1 MSESAISPRVAS
13 IARVLAG
20 LALAISLG
28 SGPRLADATESY
40 QYDSMSRLT
49 DVAYA
54 NGSSIHY
61 TYDANGNILSVVTSL
76 ATAVAPSAAP
86 LRFALGP
93 STPNPSSGPRSIA
106 FSTPAR
112 GRVTL
117 RVFDAAG
124 RERAILFD
132 RVLDPGTYTAGFSA
146 TGWASGVYFYRLSLD
161 GRALSGRMVVVR

>member
-1 MSESAISPRVAS
+1 MSEKTRKNMTAAAS
-13 IARVLAG
+13 VLAG
-20 LALAISLG
+20 LALAIG
-28 SGPRLADATESY
+28 FGAGPRSSNAAESY
-40 QYDSMSRLT
+40 QYDTMSRLT
-49 DVAYA
+49 DVSYA

-76 ATAVAPSAAP
+76 ATTVEPNATP

-132 RVLDPGTYTAGFSA
+132 RVLDPGAYTARFSA

-161 GRALSGRMVVVR
+161 GRALNGRMVVVR